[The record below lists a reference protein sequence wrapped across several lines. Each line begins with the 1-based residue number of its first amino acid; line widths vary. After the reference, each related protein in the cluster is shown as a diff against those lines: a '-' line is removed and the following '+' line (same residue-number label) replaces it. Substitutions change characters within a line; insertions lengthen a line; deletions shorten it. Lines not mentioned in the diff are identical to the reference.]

1 MKLTLLLVLSALSRL
16 TLAEN
21 VEVYLCATKSF
32 DIEWGERGDE
42 DTTTFLTFH
51 RMGKQLGTIATGTSD
66 LSKIVADAK
75 AHNRSMDPFYGAG
88 FYYLL
93 KDAKGTYY
101 IAFFEYEKGR
111 KAFNGIRMAIIE
123 ARLAGN
129 VPNVFEGS
137 PLQDGGSCFD
147 EGLLKQL
154 KILTQK

>member
-1 MKLTLLLVLSALSRL
+1 MLAVLSRL

-21 VEVYLCATKSF
+21 IEVYLCATKSF
-32 DIEWGERGDE
+32 HIKWEESGDE
-42 DTTTFLTFH
+42 DTTTFLAFH
-51 RMGKQLGTIATGTSD
+51 RMGKKLGTISTGTPN

-75 AHNRSMDPFYGAG
+75 ARNSSMDPFYGGG

-101 IAFFEYEKGR
+101 IAFFEYEKGHN
-111 KAFNGIRMAIIE
+111 AFDGIRMAIKE
-123 ARLAGN
+123 AKLTGN